1 MGGGHQ
7 FLTNMENP
15 GRSWGEVLS
24 EIPSVVEYGYFLELH
39 NNIFVFFILSF
50 LDYRKTIVSDSFI
63 YYIKL
68 L

>member
-1 MGGGHQ
+1 
-7 FLTNMENP
+7 MENP